1 MSRVVHLVLFRP
13 RPDVTADEQEALFEA
28 MRVAARE
35 IPTVR
40 GFRIGQHL
48 ANPPQYRL
56 SDFPAFPWSA
66 LVEFDDEDGL
76 RAYLAHPL
84 HVDLGAR
91 FNAAAEAALIYDYAI
106 ASEMA

>member
-13 RPDVTADEQEALFEA
+13 RPDRTVDDQDALFDA
-28 MRVAARE
+28 MGVAARE

-56 SDFPAFPWSA
+56 SGFPPFPWSA
-66 LVEFDDEDGL
+66 LLEFDDEDGL